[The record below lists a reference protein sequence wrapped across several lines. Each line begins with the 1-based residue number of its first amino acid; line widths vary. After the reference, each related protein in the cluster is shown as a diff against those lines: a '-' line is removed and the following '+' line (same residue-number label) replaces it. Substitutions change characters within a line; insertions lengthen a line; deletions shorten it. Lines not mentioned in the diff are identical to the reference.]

1 MLLCINSQNVDMNSQ
16 LAWAKACGYFVLSV
30 LGAFP
35 GGPNPSSVLRV
46 TVGAEEGSDGQ
57 ERATD

>member
-1 MLLCINSQNVDMNSQ
+1 MNSQ